1 MQCSPLAGGGGW
13 GGVESM
19 KNMWTGIM
27 GLLPSWK
34 RTVIKD
40 QGSLGLSLS
49 SEDGLIITSQSARA
63 LPMSNFD
70 LQKARLLE

>member
-1 MQCSPLAGGGGW
+1 
-13 GGVESM
+13 
-19 KNMWTGIM
+19 M

-49 SEDGLIITSQSARA
+49 SEDGLIITSQSARS